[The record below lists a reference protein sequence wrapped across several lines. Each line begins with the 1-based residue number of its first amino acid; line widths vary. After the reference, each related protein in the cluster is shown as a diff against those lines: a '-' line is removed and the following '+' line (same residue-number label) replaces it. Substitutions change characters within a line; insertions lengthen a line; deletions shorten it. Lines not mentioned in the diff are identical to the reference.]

1 MPITLISPGVREQIK
16 KITGRDE
23 IRRHL
28 ADLGFSVGTYV
39 TVVSEING
47 NVILN
52 VRDSRIALDKSLAN
66 RIMV

>member
-16 KITGRDE
+16 KINGRDE